1 MPAVLRCKP
10 GRPSA
15 PSEVTQNSS
24 ADPSLRRAGT
34 GVGGARPPRCL
45 LTMYSWP
52 TTAGFLPIRH
62 ENERQAGRLR
72 ADATGEVELQG
83 RTLIPKRI
91 AVRTGSVPI
100 RIPTGQRSTGRWTS
114 IPAIAVS
121 ITFPRKRFV
130 QPFTSRGGNARSCAD
145 RTSAIMQGRRR
156 RSCSVPAQ
164 ADDQSTW
171 STALPPMR
179 RFSRASIAGPGW
191 RHEHSSSIW
200 PSSRPSAASV
210 HSRVRSLAALAWAA
224 SSSGRFSV

>member
-1 MPAVLRCKP
+1 MFAHHVFVADDGRVSPNPARK
-10 GRPSA
+10 R
-15 PSEVTQNSS
+15 
-24 ADPSLRRAGT
+24 
-34 GVGGARPPRCL
+34 
-45 LTMYSWP
+45 
-52 TTAGFLPIRH
+52 TAGRSSPCR
-62 ENERQAGRLR
+62 RDRRGR
-72 ADATGEVELQG
+72 APGPH
-83 RTLIPKRI
+83 LILKRI

-100 RIPTGQRSTGRWTS
+100 RIPTGQRSTGRWRS